1 MSETEKKKP
10 CVMLVTSAG
19 VSKYENT
26 MLITDALCIWVWEE
40 GRGSVSCSGLFHA
53 LDQASPYACTQYM
66 QEGKASLATQRA
78 PKLPLITSRLSP
90 GQGKKGIKLFH
101 AESVLHILHDTE

>member
-1 MSETEKKKP
+1 
-10 CVMLVTSAG
+10 MLVTSAG

-26 MLITDALCIWVWEE
+26 MLITDALCIWVWEK

-66 QEGKASLATQRA
+66 QEGKASFSH
-78 PKLPLITSRLSP
+78 PKGS
-90 GQGKKGIKLFH
+90 
-101 AESVLHILHDTE
+101 